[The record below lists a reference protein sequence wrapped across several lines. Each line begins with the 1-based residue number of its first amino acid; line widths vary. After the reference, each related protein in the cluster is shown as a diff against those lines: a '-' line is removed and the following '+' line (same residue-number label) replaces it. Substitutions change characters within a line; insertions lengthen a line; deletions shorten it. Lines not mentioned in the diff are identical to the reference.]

1 MKKYL
6 ISIVAATALILAF
19 TGCSKSNDLYNQG
32 IIDEKNKEDQ
42 AKQDQQNELAINEAY
57 ATAFEKAFGPVGSN
71 VDWGFSRKSSGA
83 RAFTR
88 AEGVTFHTSVTFP

>member
-32 IIDEKNKEDQ
+32 IIDEKNKE
-42 AKQDQQNELAINEAY
+42 AKLMPLLLRKLLVPLVQMW
-57 ATAFEKAFGPVGSN
+57 TGVSVVRVPVRVLSP
-71 VDWGFSRKSSGA
+71 VLK
-83 RAFTR
+83 
-88 AEGVTFHTSVTFP
+88 V

>member
-6 ISIVAATALILAF
+6 ISFVAATALILAF

-57 ATAFEKAFGPVGSN
+57 ATAFEKAFGPVGS
-71 VDWGFSRKSSGA
+71 W
-83 RAFTR
+83 T
-88 AEGVTFHTSVTFP
+88 GVSVVRVPVRVLSPVLKV